1 MLFGSILRISEVRS
15 LKTVCGRTGI
25 DDDVLEKG
33 SPMNQKIRNV
43 GMTGVALAV
52 ALSLAACGSGPGG
65 GGSDNGEQGEGPSA
79 ADQAE
84 AVEQIDAV
92 IEEAGDLQ
100 CPVDDAVIES
110 IRETI
115 DQPPG
120 GYPAR
125 AVEMLIGFGE
135 GGGSDNYARNIAVDA
150 QRIMGRDIVLN
161 NIPGASGEVALG
173 QMFSGPSD
181 GYTISTVITN
191 QVINDAIGSQPY
203 SFVDDVTFIIRQQG
217 PTEVYWVPVNSQFQ
231 TFQDM
236 LDYAVANPGQVTVS
250 GSGVGSDD
258 EFRLLA
264 LASELDTS
272 FNFVPYDGVGG
283 RTTALLSGDIDLL
296 HETAGTVIDLYESGQ
311 IRPLAYGG
319 DIVFEEIDPNIP
331 SVADL
336 GYPVPTGRWRGIV
349 GPKDLDPEIADYL
362 HDVFYAA
369 SQLPCYQQ
377 FEKEF
382 FQDVAGGYLSS
393 EEFEEAAREEREELL
408 PLVEEFGL

>member
-1 MLFGSILRISEVRS
+1 
-15 LKTVCGRTGI
+15 
-25 DDDVLEKG
+25 
-33 SPMNQKIRNV
+33 MNQKHRTT
-43 GMTGVALAV
+43 GMTGVLVAV

-65 GGSDNGEQGEGPSA
+65 DDAGEAVDASAGSAEPVEVLSSSSQ
-79 ADQAE
+79 QE

-92 IEEAGDLQ
+92 IAEAGDIQ

-110 IRETI
+110 LQEVIQKP
-115 DQPPG
+115 D
-120 GYPAR
+120 GYPER
-125 AVEMLIGFGE
+125 PVEMLIGFGE
-135 GGGSDNYARNIAVDA
+135 GGGSDNYARNIAIDA
-150 QRIMGRDIVLN
+150 QRIMGQEIILN
-161 NIPGASGEVALG
+161 NVPGASGEVALG

-203 SFVDDVTFIIRQQG
+203 SFVDDVQFIIRQQG
-217 PTEVYWVPVNSQFQ
+217 PTEVYWVPTDSQFE

-236 LDYAVANPGQVTVS
+236 LDYAVENPGQVTVS

-264 LASELDTS
+264 LGSELGTS

-283 RTTALLSGDIDLL
+283 RTTALLSGDIDVL
-296 HETAGTVIDLYESGQ
+296 HETAGTVIDLYEDGQ

-319 DIVFEEIDPNIP
+319 DIVFERIDPEIP

-349 GPKDLDPEIADYL
+349 APQEIEPEVADYL

-369 SQLPCYQQ
+369 SQLPCYKQ
-377 FEKEF
+377 FEEEF
-382 FQDVAGGYLSS
+382 FQDVAGGYLNS
-393 EEFEEAAREEREELL
+393 EEFEQAAREEREELSV
-408 PLVEEFGL
+408 LVEEFDL